1 LVLDIGANCGAFSLK
16 LATYAAQQ
24 KLKNLQI
31 HAFEPNPV
39 IARRY
44 SDNLALNPAA
54 QTFIHLHPVGLGE
67 EAAVKSFHYPETNT
81 GVGRVLPVDT
91 DRSFKVK
98 IQRLDDFVK
107 ELNPTKI
114 SFVKMIVE
122 GFEPEVIK
130 GGLKTLEKHKPTVFF
145 EVTKEWYEENNSSV
159 EEVLNILRG
168 LGYGFKGEY
177 YNEMIPYDPA
187 KFRELYQYNLLA
199 EFKG

>member
-1 LVLDIGANCGAFSLK
+1 MG
-16 LATYAAQQ
+16 TTR
-24 KLKNLQI
+24 NL
-31 HAFEPNPV
+31 E
-39 IARRY
+39 
-44 SDNLALNPAA
+44 
-54 QTFIHLHPVGLGE
+54 QTFIHLHPVGLGVE
-67 EAAVKSFHYPETNT
+67 TAVKPFHYPETNT
-81 GVGRVLPVDT
+81 GVGRVLPVGT
-91 DRSFKVK
+91 DGSFKVK
-98 IQRLDDFVK
+98 IQPLDDFVK

-130 GGLKTLEKHKPTVFF
+130 GGLKTLEKYKPTVFF

-168 LGYGFKGEY
+168 VGYGFKGEY

-187 KFRELYQYNLLA
+187 KFSELYQYNLLA